1 VTARTRGLVDSFVIA
16 AKYRIA
22 GDAIEQRHVI
32 AEINGDGELIAIA
45 QLPGGEHSRCV
56 DGERSNAATTR

>member
-1 VTARTRGLVDSFVIA
+1 VTACARALVDSFVIA

-32 AEINGDGELIAIA
+32 AEINGNGELIAIA
-45 QLPGGEHSRCV
+45 QLPGGEHRRSV
-56 DGERSNAATTR
+56 DGERSDAATTR

>member
-1 VTARTRGLVDSFVIA
+1 MTTCARGLVDSFVIA

-32 AEINGDGELIAIA
+32 AEIHGDGELIAIA
-45 QLPGGEHSRCV
+45 QLPGGEHRCSV